1 MTDPE
6 LELRRN
12 IVSGNL
18 DRYSR
23 IQMAVL
29 AKEMGLDPSE
39 YAAQFP
45 GNRSEKNFTFNNYGN
60 AVGDLAATQP
70 GMPVPVAKPVIR
82 KGLSPL
88 AAIGIGLLGAAVPG
102 AGIIGFL
109 LNKAPAVVQQ
119 VEKVVE
125 KPVEKVIELP
135 GKSYGVDVDV
145 EVIPPPDK

>member
-1 MTDPE
+1 MSDPE
-6 LELRRN
+6 NELRRN
-12 IVSGNL
+12 IVSGNF
-18 DRYSR
+18 DRYNR

-45 GNRSEKNFTFNNYGN
+45 GNRSTKNITFNNYGN
-60 AVGDLAATQP
+60 PVGDPAPTQP
-70 GMPVPVAKPVIR
+70 VVPVPIAKPVVR
-82 KGLSPL
+82 KGLSTA
-88 AAIGIGLLGAAVPG
+88 AAIGFGLLGAAIPG

-109 LNKAPAVVQQ
+109 LNNAPAVVRQ

>member
-1 MTDPE
+1 MRIDKETD
-6 LELRRN
+6 LRRN
-12 IVSGNL
+12 L
-18 DRYSR
+18 ATE
-23 IQMAVL
+23 QL
-29 AKEMGLDPSE
+29 AKVNRMFAAVTARTLGLDPNE
-39 YAAQFP
+39 YAKPFP
-45 GNRSEKNFTFNNYGN
+45 PSNVTLNVLPEKSEK
-60 AVGDLAATQP
+60 
-70 GMPVPVAKPVIR
+70 PVS